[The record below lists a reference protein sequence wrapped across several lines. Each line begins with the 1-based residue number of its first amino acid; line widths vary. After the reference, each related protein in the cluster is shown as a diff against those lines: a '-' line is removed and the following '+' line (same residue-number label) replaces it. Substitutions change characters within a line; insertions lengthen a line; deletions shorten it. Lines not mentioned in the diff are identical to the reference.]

1 MEGKIMRRILIGL
14 TLALIALP
22 AAADQA
28 VDELVNIFAEACL
41 TRFPDETAI
50 RHYAGENRLAI
61 MPDEQLHRLLGT
73 DPGEGWLQNTS
84 RGQYPLTIEMP
95 PYHTCAIR
103 KAVAQ
108 QTVFL
113 PVFSQTLT
121 AWAAKQP
128 GTSLKEMP
136 SQTPNIDGLPST
148 VYIWEL
154 HRGPDT
160 QAEKLIAIVTNFS
173 DGAAELRLAR
183 AIGNR

>member
-1 MEGKIMRRILIGL
+1 
-14 TLALIALP
+14 
-22 AAADQA
+22 
-28 VDELVNIFAEACL
+28 
-41 TRFPDETAI
+41 
-50 RHYAGENRLAI
+50 
-61 MPDEQLHRLLGT
+61 
-73 DPGEGWLQNTS
+73 
-84 RGQYPLTIEMP
+84 MP